1 MRSSRSD
8 EHWAVRSSRSGERRA
23 ATRVWLAVTLVAA
36 LVATLAGCGSGAP
49 KAAGSPKAAVNLEPA
64 RSASPSA
71 SASPSPS
78 ASPSASPPLPTAS
91 ASGGGSV
98 TNSSCSVPMLIAH
111 RGEGGNPAAY
121 PEDTSAAEIDAV
133 QHGAGTMN
141 ADVQWTSDDVPVV
154 IHDTTLDRT
163 TTGTGPVASVTA
175 AQFTALDLKG
185 NNGALFPGG
194 MHPQTL
200 AQFIAAVAGT
210 GMPLIVQMESDPFVA
225 PEQGESAVES
235 FASAI
240 QGSGY
245 ASKIVVS
252 AWYAADVAAFDTID
266 PGMKMAL
273 IQETSDPTPAQVLSS
288 GATILYI
295 DYVGVT
301 AAEVA
306 AWHAGGLTVWV
317 WTPPDSDNWTSL
329 TAMGVDGI
337 ATNWVSAYV
346 DWARPAKPCAATVF

>member
-1 MRSSRSD
+1 
-8 EHWAVRSSRSGERRA
+8 VRSKRSGERWA
-23 ATRVWLAVTLVAA
+23 ATRVWLGATLIAA
-36 LVATLAGCGSGAP
+36 LIAGLAGCGSGAP
-49 KAAGSPKAAVNLEPA
+49 KATSSPKAAVNLQPEQQQVP
-64 RSASPSA
+64 ASP

-78 ASPSASPPLPTAS
+78 MSPPSASASLSAGTS
-91 ASGGGSV
+91 AS
-98 TNSSCSVPMLIAH
+98 TTHAATCSVPMLIAH

-121 PEDTSAAEIDAV
+121 PEDTSAAEVDAV
-133 QHGAGTMN
+133 HHGADMMN

-163 TTGTGPVASVTA
+163 TTGTGPVANVTA

-185 NNGALFPGG
+185 NNGALFPGD

-200 AQFIAAVAGT
+200 AQFIATVEST
-210 GMPLIVQMESDPFVA
+210 GVPLILQMESDPFTA
-225 PEQGESAVES
+225 PGQGESSIES
-235 FASAI
+235 FADAVQS
-240 QGSGY
+240 SGY
-245 ASKIVVS
+245 ASKIIVS
-252 AWYAADVAAFDTID
+252 GWYADDVAAFQTID
-266 PGMKMAL
+266 PGMRMAL
-273 IQETSDPTPAQVLSS
+273 IQETSDPTPAQVLST

-317 WTPPDSDNWTSL
+317 WTPPASDNWVSL
-329 TAMGVDGI
+329 TGMGVDGI

-346 DWARPAKPCAATVF
+346 DWARPARPCAATIF

>member
-1 MRSSRSD
+1 MLGR
-8 EHWAVRSSRSGERRA
+8 RSGERWA
-23 ATRVWLAVTLVAA
+23 STRIWLGVTLIAA
-36 LVATLAGCGSGAP
+36 LSAGLTGCGTAAP
-49 KAAGSPKAAVNLEPA
+49 KAATASPKATVNLQPGKQA
-64 RSASPSA
+64 LSGA
-71 SASPSPS
+71 SASPSS
-78 ASPSASPPLPTAS
+78 SSTSTSSPSLPTAS
-91 ASGGGSV
+91 SSAGAGV
-98 TNSSCSVPMLIAH
+98 TNSSTCTVPTLIAH
-111 RGEGGNPAAY
+111 RGEGGNPATY
-121 PEDTSAAEIDAV
+121 PEDTSAAEIDAI
-133 QHGAGTMN
+133 QHGADMMN
-141 ADVQWTSDDVPVV
+141 ADVQWTSDDIPVV

-163 TTGTGPVASVTA
+163 TNGTGPVANVTA

-210 GMPLIVQMESDPFVA
+210 GAPLILQMESDPLKVPA
-225 PEQGESAVES
+225 QGETAIEN
-235 FASAI
+235 FATAI

-245 ASKIVVS
+245 ASKIVFS
-252 AWYAADVAAFDTID
+252 AWYDDDVAAFDTID
-266 PGMKMAL
+266 PGMRMAL
-273 IQETSDPTPAQVLSS
+273 IQETSDPTAAQVLST

-317 WTPPDSDNWTSL
+317 WTPPDSGNWASL
-329 TAMGVDGI
+329 TAMGVDAI

-346 DWARPAKPCAATVF
+346 DWARPARPCAATVF